1 MEEKE
6 NHNIID
12 QKRSV
17 RLPPSPPRASRTLYA
32 RDLNRT
38 PPSNSD
44 SAGAVDVAEVPADD
58 EPPALTRGTI
68 HRPRGSIL
76 PTSINPAD
84 DGTLGCCG
92 FRCNPRLISFFT
104 KTSIAVLIMGFCFI
118 KLWYDNG
125 CECSDDSAVYVS
137 MLSSVLSFFIGHS
150 IRQ

>member
-6 NHNIID
+6 DNKIIID
-12 QKRSV
+12 QKRAV
-17 RLPPSPPRASRTLYA
+17 RLPPSPPRASRTLYTQ
-32 RDLNRT
+32 DLNRT
-38 PPSNSD
+38 PPGNSGNESPNSN
-44 SAGAVDVAEVPADD
+44 
-58 EPPALTRGTI
+58 EPPPLTRSTT

-76 PTSINPAD
+76 PTSNIPGD
-84 DGTLGCCG
+84 DDTLGCCG

-104 KTSIAVLIMGFCFI
+104 KTTIAVLIMSFCFI
-118 KLWYDNG
+118 KLWYNNE